1 MGPHRKVKSEESL
14 ISARIFFLR
23 KLNWIADDII
33 SELFMGK
40 TLKMLICIKPQQPSF
55 GNIKY
60 TGTHVR
66 VTLILLLAYTKV
78 YSAFKFNRRV

>member
-33 SELFMGK
+33 SELFYGENFEDADMHK
-40 TLKMLICIKPQQPSF
+40 TPA
-55 GNIKY
+55 
-60 TGTHVR
+60 T
-66 VTLILLLAYTKV
+66 
-78 YSAFKFNRRV
+78 